1 MTSLYIC
8 HSSEFCT
15 LEDTAHLCKSNGFGI
30 ELSDFSNMMLLSNT
44 NRIQT
49 IAGCIDQIPE
59 RAMHGP
65 YLGMDAVSED
75 AAVSDSTIKC
85 FNEVY
90 NTAHCLNVRHII
102 LHPAFNPLVF
112 SPQIWLRRA
121 VSFWEAY
128 LKDKSPDI
136 RFHLENVMDADPE
149 ILYALVSE
157 VNRPNLDINLDI
169 GHVHAYAKTPLL
181 KWISSLGPKIG
192 YVHLHDNHGQID
204 EHIGLGEGNL
214 PLKEAF
220 QSLQYYAPA
229 AIWSIESGGIGRTQ
243 SLAWLYQHGF
253 IEQAL

>member
-30 ELSDFSNMMLLSNT
+30 ELSDFSNMMVLSDS
-44 NRIQT
+44 NRIQI
-49 IAGCIDQIPE
+49 IASCIHQITG

-65 YLGMDAVSED
+65 YLGMDPVSED
-75 AAVSDSTIKC
+75 VAVSDSTIKC

-90 NTAHCLNVRHII
+90 NTAHRLNVRHVI
-102 LHPAFNPLVF
+102 LHPVFNPLVF
-112 SPQIWLRRA
+112 SLQTWIKRS
-121 VSFWEAY
+121 VSFWGTFLE
-128 LKDKSPDI
+128 DKSPDVC
-136 RFHLENVMDADPE
+136 FHLENVMDSGPE
-149 ILYALVSE
+149 ILCALVSE

-192 YVHLHDNHGQID
+192 YVHLHDNHGQKD
-204 EHIGLGEGNL
+204 EHIGLGQGNL
-214 PLKEAF
+214 PLKEVC

-229 AIWSIESGGIGRTQ
+229 AIWAIESGGIGRIQ
-243 SLAWLYQHGF
+243 SLSWLYQHEF
-253 IEQAL
+253 INQSL